1 MGIALW
7 TPVDGLQTCP
17 GPVSITSMMRCDD
30 SDPTLFSSVSRRAC
44 YWVPMGPR
52 VYPTDISR
60 FVSTRGRFVSSAC
73 ALIQT
78 KTPLKLT
85 CGQQVLDEVAFTLVA
100 VGLLEQVKRFFWSDQ
115 TRVLKGDEAFGGTR
129 GRVPWAYQVLM
140 LYATVTVR
148 VSVMC
153 ELRSRS

>member
-1 MGIALW
+1 MHAIGFQWGSACILP
-7 TPVDGLQTCP
+7 TF
-17 GPVSITSMMRCDD
+17 PVSFA
-30 SDPTLFSSVSRRAC
+30 PEAESSPARAL
-44 YWVPMGPR
+44 
-52 VYPTDISR
+52 S
-60 FVSTRGRFVSSAC
+60 
-73 ALIQT
+73 QT

>member
-1 MGIALW
+1 MGL
-7 TPVDGLQTCP
+7 
-17 GPVSITSMMRCDD
+17 
-30 SDPTLFSSVSRRAC
+30 
-44 YWVPMGPR
+44 R

-78 KTPLKLT
+78 KAPLKLT

-129 GRVPWAYQVLM
+129 GRGPWAYQVLM